1 MSQNLY
7 PSEPGDNF
15 KYSPRLKSTLNP
27 NRKRVDMSL
36 APQNSNSTRWDDLRK
51 KARHIEQDLDVKLV
65 SFSRLGTNHLSSASN
80 LGFSDKTTLLDD
92 DGNPQISGN
101 SQSDDM
107 FKTMAMEIQSLLE
120 KLTEINQELSD
131 FSQKNSQSSNSYAP
145 FQDMPAHGNAAM
157 LHTLQRHRDILQDF
171 QHEYNKIKTNIETQ
185 REREDLLGSVR
196 RDIDMHY
203 RQQQQIKSRSNSGM
217 AIPGQTDHFMKER
230 ERLLTSDRLTN
241 EAIEM
246 GIQTREE
253 LANQRK
259 QYTGMTQRVMGVMS
273 KFPVINS
280 LVHRINWRKKRDSLI
295 MACVISVC
303 SFFILVYWIRQ

>member
-1 MSQNLY
+1 
-7 PSEPGDNF
+7 
-15 KYSPRLKSTLNP
+15 
-27 NRKRVDMSL
+27 MSL
-36 APQNSNSTRWDDLRK
+36 APSNSNSTRWDDLRK

-65 SFSRLGTNHLSSASN
+65 SFSRLGTNHLSTSSSF
-80 LGFSDKTTLLDD
+80 GITSDKKSLLDEN
-92 DGNPQISGN
+92 GNPQIDGSN
-101 SQSDDM
+101 QNDDM

-120 KLTEINQELSD
+120 KLTSINQELSD

-171 QHEYNKIKTNIETQ
+171 QHEYNKIKKNIETQ

-203 RQQQQIKSRSNSGM
+203 RQQQQLNSRSNSGM
-217 AIPGQTDHFMKER
+217 TGPSSQTDHFMKER
-230 ERLLTSDRLTN
+230 ERLLNSDRMTQ

-259 QYTGMTQRVMGVMS
+259 QYAGMTQRVLGVMS

-280 LVHRINWRKKRDSLI
+280 LVNRINWRKKRDSMI

-303 SFFILVYWIRQ
+303 SFFILVYWLRS